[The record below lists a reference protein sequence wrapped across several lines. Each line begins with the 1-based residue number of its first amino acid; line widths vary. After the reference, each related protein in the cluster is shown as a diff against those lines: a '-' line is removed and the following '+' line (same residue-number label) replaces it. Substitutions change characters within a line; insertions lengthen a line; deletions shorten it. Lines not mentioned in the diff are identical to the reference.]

1 MLHLRLCDEILES
14 MIMGLVKHFDNYIS
28 AIVFAAML
36 LLAWYFAQLPFNI
49 WLPGV
54 EFLPEWMQDR
64 SALMLVSTYYVFILI
79 PAFIVGT
86 AIFYFRVLKKL

>member
-1 MLHLRLCDEILES
+1 
-14 MIMGLVKHFDNYIS
+14 MGLVKHFENYVG
-28 AIVFAAML
+28 AIVLAAML

-49 WLPGV
+49 WLPG
-54 EFLPEWMQDR
+54 FTLLPEWVQDR
-64 SALMLVSTYYVFILI
+64 SILMLVSTYYVFILL